1 MTQSNNK
8 FNIVHEK
15 DLFLHDDQNERVEVI
30 SPTQIRATESADTG
44 YKKP

>member
-1 MTQSNNK
+1 MTQSIDT

-15 DLFLHDDQNERVEVI
+15 DLLLQDDQNARVEVI